1 MSRKDKITPSVVD
14 AVREQTA
21 QATALAEIDGQHRL
35 ADPRLNPATRGH
47 ADTLRTEQL
56 TRALDAEHARLLRR
70 HRVADRRAA
79 EAEETLQAI
88 ALARQASSPARSVL
102 ALHRGRRVYAR
113 VAVAASVVL
122 SAGSAMGVEAAAQAL
137 GAPTGTGY
145 VAEVGLTGL
154 STAAILY
161 RAHLAEHRGELGRGW
176 QARALWALMIVP
188 LAASI
193 TANLTTGN
201 ALGAA
206 CAVGAAAFA
215 LLATVVADR
224 SAAAMQARAAEV
236 DAADEAELQ
245 RVAMGE
251 DLFAPVDDG
260 DGQDDG
266 DGGRDGVLEGAAR
279 VAVDELEAWLAA
291 QEPPEAGAGA
301 AVTPRPEG
309 GPDGAAAEGGHIDPA
324 GPRPGG
330 HIDPAGP
337 RPGGHID
344 ADQRE
349 RPAGR
354 VLPATQA
361 RLAAG
366 AQTRGRIAAYL
377 ADHPT
382 ASNSRV
388 ATALGVS
395 VATVKRHRRQLRAG
409 GGER

>member
-1 MSRKDKITPSVVD
+1 
-14 AVREQTA
+14 
-21 QATALAEIDGQHRL
+21 
-35 ADPRLNPATRGH
+35 
-47 ADTLRTEQL
+47 
-56 TRALDAEHARLLRR
+56 
-70 HRVADRRAA
+70 
-79 EAEETLQAI
+79 
-88 ALARQASSPARSVL
+88 
-102 ALHRGRRVYAR
+102 
-113 VAVAASVVL
+113 
-122 SAGSAMGVEAAAQAL
+122 
-137 GAPTGTGY
+137 GTGY

-215 LLATVVADR
+215 LLAIVVADR

-260 DGQDDG
+260 DGQEDG
-266 DGGRDGVLEGAAR
+266 DGGRDGVLEGATR
-279 VAVDELEAWLAA
+279 VAVHELEAWLAA

-309 GPDGAAAEGGHIDPA
+309 GPDGAAAEG
-324 GPRPGG
+324 
-330 HIDPAGP
+330 
-337 RPGGHID
+337 
-344 ADQRE
+344 
-349 RPAGR
+349 
-354 VLPATQA
+354 
-361 RLAAG
+361 
-366 AQTRGRIAAYL
+366 
-377 ADHPT
+377 
-382 ASNSRV
+382 
-388 ATALGVS
+388 
-395 VATVKRHRRQLRAG
+395 
-409 GGER
+409 